1 MPDRCLGLCRSDL
14 PSDFRVLGFRR
25 SLMSTKRDYYEILG
39 VARTASAAD
48 LKSAFRKLALQH
60 HPDKNPGNHE
70 AEEKF
75 KECSEAYAVLSD
87 PGKRER
93 YDHFGHAGGP
103 AFPEGFPFGGGNIND
118 IFGDIFGEM
127 FGGGR
132 RRGGLNRGADLR
144 YNLELSFEEAA
155 FGTETRLRIPRA
167 VPCETCAGS
176 GSKGRSSSTCPT
188 CRGAGQQRYQQ
199 GFFAVARTC
208 TRCGGSGMVISD
220 PCPTCEGDGRLA
232 GEKELVL
239 RIPAG
244 VDDGARVRLQ
254 AEGEAGERGGP
265 AGDLY
270 VVIHVRP
277 HSIFRRDDQNVLLDL
292 PISFTQAALGAQL
305 DVPHLQGTVKLKFP
319 AATQTRRVLRRRAK
333 GIPSPNGYRR
343 GDQLVTVRVE
353 TPGPADPRTARAARS
368 ASPRSRGRIS
378 TLRRGAFSTR
388 FASSSGERIRD
399 LAIIDFPVGGG

>member
-1 MPDRCLGLCRSDL
+1 MAN
-14 PSDFRVLGFRR
+14 
-25 SLMSTKRDYYEILG
+25 KRDYYEILG
-39 VARTASAAD
+39 VARDATEAD

-60 HPDKNPGNHE
+60 HPDKNPENRE
-70 AEEKF
+70 AEERF

-87 PGKRER
+87 PEKRAT
-93 YDHFGHAGGP
+93 YDRFGHSRP
-103 AFPEGFPFGGGNIND
+103 QSFPDGFPFGGDIND
-118 IFGDIFGEM
+118 IFGDLFGEM

-132 RRGGLNRGADLR
+132 RRGNLNRGRDLR

-167 VPCETCAGS
+167 IPCEACAGT

-199 GFFAVARTC
+199 GFFTVARTC
-208 TRCGGSGMVISD
+208 ARCGGAGTVIGD
-220 PCPTCEGDGRLA
+220 PCPSCEGDGRLA
-232 GEKELVL
+232 GEKELQL

-254 AEGEAGERGGP
+254 GEGEAGERGGQ

-277 HSIFRRDDQNVLLDL
+277 HPIFTRDDQNVLLDL
-292 PISFTQAALGAQL
+292 PISFTQAALGAEI
-305 DVPHLQGTVKLKFP
+305 DVPTLEGKVKLKIP
-319 AATQTRRVLRRRAK
+319 AGTQTARVFRLREK
-333 GIPSPNGYRR
+333 GIPSSNGYRR

-353 TPGPADPRTARAARS
+353 TPARLTREQ
-368 ASPRSRGRIS
+368 RE
-378 TLRRGAFSTR
+378 LLER
-388 FASSSGERIRD
+388 FAAVSGEEQHPQARGFFD
-399 LAIIDFPVGGG
+399 KVKELFG

>member
-1 MPDRCLGLCRSDL
+1 
-14 PSDFRVLGFRR
+14 
-25 SLMSTKRDYYEILG
+25 MSTKRDYYEILG
-39 VARTASAAD
+39 VARDASPAD

-70 AEEKF
+70 AEESF

-87 PGKRER
+87 PEKRER
-93 YDHFGHAGGP
+93 YDRFGHAGGP
-103 AFPEGFPFGGGNIND
+103 AFPEGFPFGGNIND

-127 FGGGR
+127 FGGGGR
-132 RRGGLNRGADLR
+132 RRGSLNRGADLR

-167 VPCETCAGS
+167 VPCEACGGT
-176 GSKGRSSSTCPT
+176 GSKARSSATCPT

-208 TRCGGSGMVISD
+208 ARCGGSGTIITD
-220 PCPTCEGDGRLA
+220 PCSSCEGEGRLA
-232 GEKELVL
+232 GEKELHL

-277 HSIFRRDDQNVLLDL
+277 HPIFRRDDQNVLLDL
-292 PISFTQAALGAQL
+292 PISFTQAALGAEI
-305 DVPHLQGTVKLKFP
+305 DVPTLEGRVKLKVP
-319 AATQTRRVLRRRAK
+319 AATQTGRVFRLREK

-353 TPGPADPRTARAARS
+353 TPARLTREQ
-368 ASPRSRGRIS
+368 RE
-378 TLRRGAFSTR
+378 LLER
-388 FASSSGERIRD
+388 FAEVSGEEQHPQARGFFDKVRE
-399 LAIIDFPVGGG
+399 LFG